1 MYRLQNILHE
11 ENPCNT
17 GQHIYEQR
25 NVRKLRMLFS
35 KFLSHSGI
43 TDVHC
48 AKFHNMRDDCLL
60 NRLVSSTCY
69 SFHTHAWLS
78 RWRTQAQSAGF
89 KAASDVRNTL
99 TLSAVFGWYLSSR
112 SSLTFAQNIDG
123 KFLTAAI
130 YTAAVRRDLFLR
142 ENRIISA
149 KKRRESQHPA
159 DAGSASNAAAASR
172 HAPYLRQRTRQ
183 RSRRHRREIDST
195 PA

>member
-1 MYRLQNILHE
+1 MKMYRLQNILHE

-43 TDVHC
+43 TEVHC

-89 KAASDVRNTL
+89 KAASDVRNRL
-99 TLSAVFGWYLSSR
+99 LLYSVRRFRLISQQPFVAYVRAKHRRKVLDGCYLYGRSSSR
-112 SSLTFAQNIDG
+112 LVFTRKSHNFSQKTS
-123 KFLTAAI
+123 
-130 YTAAVRRDLFLR
+130 
-142 ENRIISA
+142 RI
-149 KKRRESQHPA
+149 
-159 DAGSASNAAAASR
+159 AASG
-172 HAPYLRQRTRQ
+172 
-183 RSRRHRREIDST
+183 
-195 PA
+195 

>member
-43 TDVHC
+43 TEVHC

-78 RWRTQAQSAGF
+78 RWRTQAQPPDSKPRLMYAILLLCPPFSADI
-89 KAASDVRNTL
+89 S
-99 TLSAVFGWYLSSR
+99 
-112 SSLTFAQNIDG
+112 
-123 KFLTAAI
+123 
-130 YTAAVRRDLFLR
+130 AAVRRL
-142 ENRIISA
+142 
-149 KKRRESQHPA
+149 
-159 DAGSASNAAAASR
+159 
-172 HAPYLRQRTRQ
+172 
-183 RSRRHRREIDST
+183 RSRKTST
-195 PA
+195 ESS